1 MDIMNDRIV
10 ISENER
16 NVYCYVRNYW
26 GDHLLGLML
35 TKEERK
41 EMEYILKRELEELL
55 FDFEDERIHEVVK
68 KAMEERYKI
77 IFCLFRRVANAE
89 ECIRY
94 VRKRTFY

>member
-1 MDIMNDRIV
+1 MNDKIL

-16 NVYCYVRNYW
+16 NVYCSVRNDW
-26 GDHLLGLML
+26 GDELLGFML
-35 TKEERK
+35 TKEEKK

>member
-1 MDIMNDRIV
+1 MNDRIL

-16 NVYCYVRNYW
+16 NVYCSVRNDW
-26 GDHLLGLML
+26 GDELLGFML
-35 TKEERK
+35 TKEEKK

-89 ECIRY
+89 DCIRY

>member
-1 MDIMNDRIV
+1 MNDKIL

-16 NVYCYVRNYW
+16 NVYCSVRNDW
-26 GDHLLGLML
+26 GDELLGFML
-35 TKEERK
+35 TKEEKK

-55 FDFEDERIHEVVK
+55 FDFEDERIHDVVK

>member
-1 MDIMNDRIV
+1 MNDRIL

-16 NVYCYVRNYW
+16 NVYCFVRNDW
-26 GDHLLGLML
+26 GDDLLGFML
-35 TKEERK
+35 TKEEKK

-55 FDFEDERIHEVVK
+55 FDFEDERIHDVVK

-89 ECIRY
+89 ECMRY

>member
-1 MDIMNDRIV
+1 M
-10 ISENER
+10 
-16 NVYCYVRNYW
+16 
-26 GDHLLGLML
+26 LGLML

-77 IFCLFRRVANAE
+77 IFCLFWRVANAE

-94 VRKRTFY
+94 VRRRTFY

>member
-1 MDIMNDRIV
+1 MDDRILLN
-10 ISENER
+10 ENER
-16 NVYCYVRNYW
+16 NVYCSVRNDW
-26 GDHLLGLML
+26 GDELLGFML
-35 TKEERK
+35 TKEEKK

>member
-1 MDIMNDRIV
+1 MNDRIL

-16 NVYCYVRNYW
+16 NVYCSVRNDW
-26 GDHLLGLML
+26 GDELLGFML
-35 TKEERK
+35 TKEEKK

>member
-1 MDIMNDRIV
+1 MNDRIV

-26 GDHLLGLML
+26 GDCLLGLML

>member
-1 MDIMNDRIV
+1 M
-10 ISENER
+10 
-16 NVYCYVRNYW
+16 
-26 GDHLLGLML
+26 LGLML

-77 IFCLFRRVANAE
+77 IFCLFRRVAKNLSE
-89 ECIRY
+89 IYGIICTKKDVSNDTRLY
-94 VRKRTFY
+94 K

>member
-1 MDIMNDRIV
+1 MNDRIV

-16 NVYCYVRNYW
+16 NVYCYVRNYR

-94 VRKRTFY
+94 VRRRTFY